1 MLWLKIM
8 NSGTP
13 RFSAM
18 IRYLKKKSKSLAQE
32 KNNTVLNSLA
42 TSKHV
47 TATLVIST
55 HVGRTKYR
63 LLARTKDRRLFL
75 EVKMIILFSLGLF
88 VNKCSV

>member
-1 MLWLKIM
+1 M

-18 IRYLKKKSKSLAQE
+18 IRHLKKKSKSLAQE

-47 TATLVIST
+47 TATLIIST

>member
-1 MLWLKIM
+1 MLWLQIT
-8 NSGTP
+8 NAGTP

-18 IRYLKKKSKSLAQE
+18 IRHLKKESKSLAQE

-47 TATLVIST
+47 TATLVISA

-63 LLARTKDRRLFL
+63 LLARTKGGRLFL